1 MTIIPLASLPAVNAT
16 LNAVCTF
23 FLLIG
28 FAFIRNGKIRW
39 HRAAML
45 CAFFCS
51 ITFLG
56 FYVYF
61 HVHAG
66 LIRFGGQGWIRPVY
80 FTLLVSHTILAITT
94 LPLVI
99 ITLAYA
105 LSERFSSHRRIA
117 HWTYPIW
124 LYVSVTGVIVYWLLY
139 IAYTPIGAPTVSRIS
154 LPLLH
159 ALL

>member
-139 IAYTPIGAPTVSRIS
+139 VAYTPIGAPAVSQNS